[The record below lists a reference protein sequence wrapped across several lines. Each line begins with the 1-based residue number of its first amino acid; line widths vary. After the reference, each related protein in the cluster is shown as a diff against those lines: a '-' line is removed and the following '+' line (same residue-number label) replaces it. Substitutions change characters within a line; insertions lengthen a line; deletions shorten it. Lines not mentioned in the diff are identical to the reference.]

1 MLGAVGHRR
10 AWDSCGWRVAVRRHF
25 AGLMGRGVVGSRG
38 QARAPSRD
46 HMGASARHASHNR
59 YHRSHRST
67 VACTWFA
74 PTSSHFLHFCSD
86 LACTCMVDASAELI
100 ADLVLEAYSK
110 LNFRPPEGQF
120 TILAGFVLQNS
131 DSELKLIS
139 LGTGSKCLPAS
150 RLPVNG
156 DAVHDS
162 HAEVLARRGAV
173 RWLLEEITRSC
184 STPAESTSPWLCRQS
199 DGKFALKAGT
209 ALTMYIST
217 VPCKHVPCLLLVCR
231 CGSLTGTARWR
242 RLHQV
247 LGVVP
252 GSADGRA

>member
-1 MLGAVGHRR
+1 MGQLRVESRCEKALCWPHGAWSRR
-10 AWDSCGWRVAVRRHF
+10 ESWSSSSSVKGPHGRFDPLRVTQS
-25 AGLMGRGVVGSRG
+25 L
-38 QARAPSRD
+38 PSQSPL
-46 HMGASARHASHNR
+46 H
-59 YHRSHRST
+59 
-67 VACTWFA
+67 CTWFA

-86 LACTCMVDASAELI
+86 LARTCMVDASADSI
-100 ADLVLEAYSK
+100 ADLVLSAYSK